1 MKLRIGSKMFA
12 GFLAMAVLL
21 LAGGLVTIFYT
32 YRLQNVT
39 AKLLAENL
47 SSLKVAQELEVALFR
62 MRGLVSNYMLNED
75 PHWLAILDER
85 KKEWAAWMDKAEA
98 TARTPKEKV
107 ILQNISSLFKN
118 YAHALQTAIALHQD
132 GKAPEAK
139 AQLFHA
145 SREVFD
151 AIYQQ
156 CETFVAVNEDYM
168 YAAQRKIQ
176 RTNYLVR
183 TAMYGLGFAGV
194 FLGGLLGWIISRSI
208 VNPIYEL
215 VLKIRDA
222 AGGEFV
228 ERVGLAGGTEIEE
241 LDHQVHTLIDRIN
254 TAVTDLE
261 KNRRLLSRAEKLAAL
276 GKVAASVAHEIRNPL
291 TAIKMLIYS
300 MHEELAQNDR
310 KRRHLAVILKEID
323 RLERFVHNFL
333 QFARPPDPVLVAIN
347 INETVHETL
356 TLLAP
361 RLRQNGVDI
370 REVLQPNLPQIT
382 ADADQVKQVVM
393 NLVLNAAEAMPKG
406 GRLTAETLQAHTA
419 VDNNGKTCMQIR
431 IRDSGCGIPEELL
444 DSIFDPFVSGRKDGT
459 GLGLSV
465 AYQIVHLHSGWIEA
479 ANNPEGGATFT
490 VSLPVAPALETVA
503 QEV

>member
-1 MKLRIGSKMFA
+1 MKLRISSKMFA
-12 GFLAMAVLL
+12 GFLVMAVLL

-39 AKLLAENL
+39 TKLLAENL
-47 SSLKVAQELEVALFR
+47 SSLTVAQELEVALFR
-62 MRGLVSNYMLNED
+62 MRGLASNYMLNED
-75 PHWLAILDER
+75 PHWLTILDER
-85 KKEWAAWMDKAEA
+85 KKEWQAWMYKAKE
-98 TARTPKEKV
+98 TARTPQENV
-107 ILQNISSLFKN
+107 ILQNISLLFTN
-118 YAHALQTAIALHQD
+118 YAQDIQTAIALHQG
-132 GKAPEAK
+132 GKSKEAK

-156 CETFVAVNEDYM
+156 CEAFVTVNEGYM
-168 YAAQRKIQ
+168 YAAEGKIQ
-176 RTNYLVR
+176 KTNSLVR
-183 TAMYGLGFAGV
+183 AAMYGLGFAGI

-208 VNPIYEL
+208 INPIYEL
-215 VLKIRDA
+215 VLKVRDA
-222 AGGEFV
+222 AGDEFV
-228 ERVGLAGGTEIEE
+228 ERVGLTGGNEIEE
-241 LDHQVHTLIDRIN
+241 LDRQVHTLIDRIN

-261 KNRRLLSRAEKLAAL
+261 KNRRLLVRAEKLAAL

-300 MHEELAQNDR
+300 IREELTQDDQ
-310 KRRHLAVILKEID
+310 KRQHLAVILKEID

-333 QFARPPDPVLVAIN
+333 QFARPPDPVLAAVD

-361 RLRQNGVDI
+361 RIQYNGIEV
-370 REVLQPNLPQIT
+370 REIFKPDLQKII
-382 ADADQVKQVVM
+382 ADADQMKQVIM
-393 NLVLNAAEAMPKG
+393 NLVLNAVESMPQG
-406 GRLTAETLQAHTA
+406 GSLRTETLRVHPTGE
-419 VDNNGKTCMQIR
+419 NNGKEWVQIR
-431 IRDSGCGIPEELL
+431 IHDNGHGIPDKLL
-444 DSIFDPFVSGRKDGT
+444 DSIFDPFVSGRKNGT

-490 VSLPVAPALETVA
+490 VSLPMAYSLEHG
-503 QEV
+503 E

>member
-1 MKLRIGSKMFA
+1 MFA

-21 LAGGLVTIFYT
+21 LAGGLVTVFYT

-47 SSLKVAQELEVALFR
+47 ASLKVAQELEVALFGL
-62 MRGLVSNYMLNED
+62 RGLVSNYMLNED
-75 PHWLAILDER
+75 PRWLATLEQR
-85 KKEWAAWMDKAEA
+85 KKEWETWMDKAKA
-98 TARTPKEKV
+98 TARTPQEQV
-107 ILQNISSLFKN
+107 ILENISALFVN
-118 YAHALQTAIALHQD
+118 YAHDLQTAIALHQED
-132 GKAPEAK
+132 NLKEAK

-145 SREVFD
+145 SREVFE

-156 CETFVAVNEDYM
+156 CEAFITVNEDAM
-168 YAAQRKIQ
+168 YAAQEKIQ
-176 RTNYLVR
+176 RTNRLVR

-222 AGGEFV
+222 AGDELV
-228 ERVGLAGGTEIEE
+228 ERVGLTGGTEIEE
-241 LDHQVHTLIDRIN
+241 LDRQVHTLIDRIN

-300 MHEELAQNDR
+300 MHEQLAQNDQ

-361 RLRQNGVDI
+361 RLRQNGVDV
-370 REVLQPNLPQIT
+370 REVLQPNLPKIT

-406 GRLTAETLQAHTA
+406 GRLAAETRQAPATA
-419 VDNNGKTCMQIR
+419 DKNGKACMQIR

-490 VSLPVAPALETVA
+490 VSLPVAPSLEAAVR
-503 QEV
+503 EV